1 MSPAAGHVLPA
12 IAALVLDREGRARI
26 QDSLRGRATVQFVD
40 EGRELLAIV
49 RRTTLVAIIIEARDR
64 AGVAIAPLA
73 RAIREGFPSVAL
85 IGYGRLSSAGSGEVL
100 ALARAG
106 VDELIIYGCDDVGI
120 ALRSAV
126 EQARERRAAAQVLT
140 ALDDV
145 VPPTLHSFVAY
156 CLEHARQATSVS
168 AAARALGVHRKTLVN
183 RARQAGVAEPS
194 RLLGWCRLLAAAPL
208 LADPFRPVEQVAL
221 ESGFT
226 SATAFRNMLKRYSGL
241 TPTVLRTAH
250 GTSRLVKLAREAIAE
265 SGKAPR

>member
-1 MSPAAGHVLPA
+1 MSPAAGHALPA

-26 QDSLRGRATVQFVD
+26 QDALRGRATVQFVD
-40 EGRELLAIV
+40 EGRELLAIL
-49 RRTTLVAIIIEARDR
+49 RRATIAAIIVEARDR
-64 AGVAIAPLA
+64 AGVAISPLV
-73 RAIREGFPSVAL
+73 RAIRDGFPSIAL
-85 IGYGRLSSAGSGEVL
+85 IGYGRLSSSGSGEVL

-126 EQARERRAAAQVLT
+126 EQARERRTAAQVLT
-140 ALDDV
+140 VLDDV
-145 VPPTLHSFVAY
+145 VPPTLQPFVAF

-194 RLLGWCRLLAAAPL
+194 RLLGWCRLLAAAPG
-208 LADPFRPVEQVAL
+208 LADPFRSVEQVAL

-241 TPTVLRTAH
+241 TPTVLREAH
-250 GTSRLVKLAREAIAE
+250 GTLRLMKLAREAISA
-265 SGKAPR
+265 KARR